1 MGAAFLILPI
11 FLVSLPVIRKIGGY
25 LIITFINNDDKLIIK
40 HHHLNDY
47 IEIMRNV

>member
-1 MGAAFLILPI
+1 MGAASLISTFLTN
-11 FLVSLPVIRKIGGY
+11 VPVISVIGAY
-25 LIITFINNDDKLIIK
+25 LIIKFIKNDDKLIIK